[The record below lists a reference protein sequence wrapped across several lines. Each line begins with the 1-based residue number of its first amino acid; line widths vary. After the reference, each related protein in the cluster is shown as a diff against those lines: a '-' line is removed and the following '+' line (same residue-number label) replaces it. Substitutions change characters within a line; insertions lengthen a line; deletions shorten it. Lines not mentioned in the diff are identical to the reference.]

1 MKESNRKGIKLVST
15 IHRDL
20 LKNITMKK
28 RMTPTTGHSF
38 FFIYNTKS
46 SNNCSL
52 S

>member
-38 FFIYNTKS
+38 
-46 SNNCSL
+46 SL
-52 S
+52 SIIRSLATIVR